1 MEILTIIVSVLGMG
15 GIISGLLLR
24 KIDQMDQK
32 QDRRDESRV
41 KESVLII
48 SGLQAVGHLSEATA
62 SITTCSTLSSYLGIG
77 LETAYGVPFIR
88 SLQPHGIIGYE
99 DLFRKLAKLV
109 NKEAELEVYLQEE
122 RETYL
127 PQIEKIKQKLSV

>member
-62 SITTCSTLSSYLGIG
+62 IAQKNGHTNGEM
-77 LETAYGVPFIR
+77 ETAFTYYRNFNDDLNAFL
-88 SLQPHGIIGYE
+88 LQQNAERNHG
-99 DLFRKLAKLV
+99 
-109 NKEAELEVYLQEE
+109 
-122 RETYL
+122 
-127 PQIEKIKQKLSV
+127 S